1 MKSLRLLII
10 LFIFSSCQ
18 KENTTLTFSEVTIL
32 KETTTTIEI
41 NMPKALGKNPAAKKI
56 NTTLNHFVCK
66 ALHIDAA
73 TPKKETLEASMQDF
87 NAAYSNFNTL
97 ISEELK
103 EELPKWEALI
113 DGEVIYTTTNFV
125 CIAMNSSINTGAANS
140 SLILEFFNFDT
151 KTGALLTTKDIINN
165 IEDFT
170 DLVEKYYNKEVT
182 STFIEADA
190 LLNNNKFKL
199 PKTLGFSEEGII
211 ILYDNF
217 SVGAFE
223 KEIVEF
229 TIPYEVANTYLK
241 L

>member
-1 MKSLRLLII
+1 MKYLRLLI
-10 LFIFSSCQ
+10 LLCIFTSCE
-18 KENTTLTFSEVTIL
+18 KENTTLAFSEVTIL

-41 NMPKALGKNPAAKKI
+41 NMPKAQGNNPAAEKV
-56 NTTLNHFVCK
+56 NATLNNFVCE

-73 TPKKETLEASMQDF
+73 TPKKETLEQCMQDF
-87 NAAYSNFNTL
+87 NDAYSNFNTL

-113 DGEVIYTTTNFV
+113 DGEVIYSTTNFV

-165 IEDFT
+165 TEDFT
-170 DLVEKYYNKEVT
+170 SLVKKYYNKEVT
-182 STFIEADA
+182 SSFIEAES
-190 LLNNNKFKL
+190 LLNKNTFKL
-199 PKTLGFSEEGII
+199 PKTLGFSEDGII

-229 TIPYEVANTYLK
+229 TIPYEVANSYLK
-241 L
+241 I